1 MHHGVGHHYFAF
13 IASVF
18 ISLEVVFNAM
28 GQTLG
33 VIVAW
38 LPWFIIPASM
48 LLTCRCAY
56 GINLLNGG
64 RPHWGKLSP
73 TSRLCQDGMNTI
85 WVSGALYVHKGLAT
99 PISVVLV
106 CCGATSVL
114 WAGIL

>member
-1 MHHGVGHHYFAF
+1 
-13 IASVF
+13 
-18 ISLEVVFNAM
+18 
-28 GQTLG
+28 
-33 VIVAW
+33 
-38 LPWFIIPASM
+38 M

-99 PISVVLV
+99 PISVVLKV
-106 CCGATSVL
+106 TIYDCSKLAHAYMTMLLNS
-114 WAGIL
+114 W